1 MVKNAQFFL
10 LSSQMLSQEMDFVQ
24 VLDPNEIDRE
34 KAAEISVV
42 SYF

>member
-1 MVKNAQFFL
+1 MVKNAQSFL
-10 LSSQMLSQEMDFVQ
+10 LSSQMLSQEMDFAQ

-42 SYF
+42 AYF